1 MRYLSRRGVKGWMV
15 WDRNTHSPATI
26 NGKPAVK
33 FSEEEAKEHADAM
46 NDVRPLRTRSIEG
59 SVQAKMMTGDHRARV
74 LGKSKP

>member
-46 NDVRPLRTRSIEG
+46 NGVRPFPMQQTASE
-59 SVQAKMMTGDHRARV
+59 SPS
-74 LGKSKP
+74 SK